1 MSIPSKTVK
10 NLPTWFILFIAALNG
25 LFYLFLVPPWEHN
38 DEPGNFEYAWLL
50 ANMGGKRDE
59 WIGKTD
65 QQMRR
70 KVASSMMEQGFFK
83 HHPADKPNLIVL
95 DQDVWIGVEQTRG
108 LPLYFW
114 LVSLPLRLFRYTD
127 IVFQLYVGRGVSLVL
142 LLLTVYIVIQFNRE
156 LGLSEAWGNSLP
168 LLFAL
173 FPSFVDKMTAI
184 NDDVGAVA
192 FFTLFLWFCTRLLR
206 KGLTVFNWTGFVTS
220 IALCVFT
227 KRNVWI
233 SVPIGVLV
241 LIFALFPHWKVFR
254 LGIVVFILLVIPIN
268 LLSFD
273 YLTPAFFYSLRN
285 QQLSKAQHSRKAIAG
300 KWVAYLPPGKNLLL
314 YQSLSGEK
322 LKLLGSR
329 IRVGYWL
336 WGKGESSTSLIK
348 IKVNGNNTIVDQPI
362 FLSWQ
367 PSLIQHTISIPD
379 SIEKIAV
386 EVNVA
391 TTEEVEIYLDCLFLV
406 PDIVIPS
413 QSPTPVD
420 PNCRYI
426 SFGDSIA
433 ENMIR
438 NGSFEHTWPRLQP
451 WLEKWVDEKFA
462 FSITNLWSVLD
473 VDVGLPY
480 LRLAGR
486 HVFNTFWGRFGWG
499 SVPLLGKDP
508 YLLFWIVTAII
519 LVGNLIAL
527 VQSKG
532 KIAWDLGIVFFG
544 SAAFIVIMTLFRHGG
559 NWIWYEATPNAR
571 YLMPAFLP
579 LGLFIIN
586 GISVLF
592 HRLRLGK
599 IKPSFQNSLW
609 LGILIVYNVWAAI
622 SIWSYYVPIR
632 R

>member
-1 MSIPSKTVK
+1 
-10 NLPTWFILFIAALNG
+10 
-25 LFYLFLVPPWEHN
+25 
-38 DEPGNFEYAWLL
+38 
-50 ANMGGKRDE
+50 
-59 WIGKTD
+59 
-65 QQMRR
+65 
-70 KVASSMMEQGFFK
+70 
-83 HHPADKPNLIVL
+83 
-95 DQDVWIGVEQTRG
+95 
-108 LPLYFW
+108 
-114 LVSLPLRLFRYTD
+114 
-127 IVFQLYVGRGVSLVL
+127 
-142 LLLTVYIVIQFNRE
+142 
-156 LGLSEAWGNSLP
+156 
-168 LLFAL
+168 
-173 FPSFVDKMTAI
+173 
-184 NDDVGAVA
+184 
-192 FFTLFLWFCTRLLR
+192 
-206 KGLTVFNWTGFVTS
+206 
-220 IALCVFT
+220 
-227 KRNVWI
+227 
-233 SVPIGVLV
+233 
-241 LIFALFPHWKVFR
+241 

-300 KWVAYLPPGKNLLL
+300 KWVAYLPPGKKSSFVSIFVWREAKIVGFPHSRWLL
-314 YQSLSGEK
+314 
-322 LKLLGSR
+322 
-329 IRVGYWL
+329 VV
-336 WGKGESSTSLIK
+336 GKGESSTSLIK

-433 ENMIR
+433 ENLIR
-438 NGSFEHTWPRLQP
+438 NGSFEQTWPRLHP
-451 WLEKWVDEKFA
+451 WLEKWVDDKFA
-462 FSITNLWSVLD
+462 FSITSLWSVLD

-480 LRLAGR
+480 LQASGS

-532 KIAWDLGIVFFG
+532 KLHGI
-544 SAAFIVIMTLFRHGG
+544 
-559 NWIWYEATPNAR
+559 
-571 YLMPAFLP
+571 
-579 LGLFIIN
+579 
-586 GISVLF
+586 
-592 HRLRLGK
+592 
-599 IKPSFQNSLW
+599 
-609 LGILIVYNVWAAI
+609 
-622 SIWSYYVPIR
+622 
-632 R
+632 